1 MEEEHEK
8 RSSFLS
14 WLCGDGVAGCKVGAL
29 RGRVEGTNAELA
41 FETADAGAVEAL
53 FHDVVDDYLAH
64 CAEWGRRPARQYHGV
79 FSVRMDAALHGRLVH
94 WAKVHGMSLNAAM
107 VRAAEELLKGQ
118 METD

>member
-1 MEEEHEK
+1 MK
-8 RSSFLS
+8 NDLLFYRGYVATV
-14 WLCGDGVAGCKVGAL
+14 WLDVKSGLL

-41 FETADAGAVEAL
+41 FETADAGTVEAL
-53 FHDVVDDYLAH
+53 FHDVVDNYLAH
-64 CAEWGRRPARQYHGV
+64 CEEWGRRPARQYHGV

-94 WAKVHGMSLNAAM
+94 WAKMHGMSLNAAM